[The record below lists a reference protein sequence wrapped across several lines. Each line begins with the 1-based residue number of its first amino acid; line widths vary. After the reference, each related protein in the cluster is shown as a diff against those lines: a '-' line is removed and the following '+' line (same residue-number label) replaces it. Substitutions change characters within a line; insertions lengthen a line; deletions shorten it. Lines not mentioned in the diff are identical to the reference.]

1 MAGPTVALLGTG
13 IMGAPMARNIAQA
26 GLDVRVWNRS
36 AEKAE
41 PLAEHGARSAATPA
55 EAVRGADVVVTMLS
69 DTDAVLAAVEGESGA
84 LAALGDDAVWAQMS
98 TVGVVGTERLMDLAS
113 EHGAAFV
120 DAPVLGTKAP
130 AEQGALVILASG
142 PDAAVDRCDP
152 VFGAV
157 GSRTMRV
164 GEAGAGT
171 RLKLVV
177 NNWILA
183 MVENVG
189 ETVALAEGLGTDP
202 RLWLEAIQGGAMDVP
217 YAHTKTAAILERKLE
232 PSFRLEL
239 ARKDVGLVLEAAER
253 AGVDLGLPP
262 VVAERFD
269 RAIELGHGDEDMAA
283 VYFASVP
290 DRDST

>member
-13 IMGAPMARNIAQA
+13 IMGAPMARNLAEA

-41 PLAEHGARSAATPA
+41 PLGEHGVGVAATPA
-55 EAVRGADVVVTMLS
+55 EAAGDADLVVTMLA
-69 DTDAVLAAVEGESGA
+69 DTDAVIAAMEGENGA
-84 LAALGDDAVWAQMS
+84 LAALDDDAVWVQMG
-98 TVGVVGTERLMDLAS
+98 TVGVAGTERLADLAR
-113 EHGAAFV
+113 ERGVAFV

-130 AEQGALVILASG
+130 AEQGALIILASG
-142 PDAAVDRCDP
+142 PGAALDRCGP
-152 VFGAV
+152 VFDAV

-183 MVENVG
+183 TVENVA
-189 ETVALAEGLGTDP
+189 ETVALAEGLGVDP
-202 RLWLEAIQGGAMDVP
+202 RLWLEAMKGGAMDIP
-217 YAHTKTAAILERKLE
+217 YAHSKTAAILERKLE

-253 AGVDLGLPP
+253 AGVDLGLSR
-262 VVAERFD
+262 VVAERFS

-283 VYFASVP
+283 AYFGTAP
-290 DRDST
+290 DRGAA